1 MKRSNRSDFN
11 SMQEPFEE
19 DSEPPWLVAQRK
31 NALDAEESYQK
42 KEKVLYKE
50 GDQVG
55 NFLFVHY
62 NKHKNR
68 ATFECQECGR
78 QFTSNI
84 YAIKNKKRCKWYKF
98 HNRPFQRTKKLIGQ

>member
-1 MKRSNRSDFN
+1 MN
-11 SMQEPFEE
+11 SYEFEE
-19 DSEPPWLVAQRK
+19 DEEPSWLIKQRED
-31 NALDAEESYQK
+31 ALLAEKSFDK
-42 KEKVLYKE
+42 KEKVLYKK

-68 ATFECQECGR
+68 ATFECQDCHR
-78 QFTSNI
+78 HFTYNI

-98 HNRPFQRTKKLIGQ
+98 HNKVFVRKED